1 MTSVL
6 ITGSSMRCSMLLGL
20 LTAKPVQLM
29 GTRVL
34 FFSAAGSLCWKQTAG
49 KQQEKVEDKQ
59 HFGEWEAYLV
69 VCSSQQ
75 RCIQAELDNRLNA
88 RAGKTPPATG

>member
-34 FFSAAGSLCWKQTAG
+34 LVSAAGSLHCERVATNRG
-49 KQQEKVEDKQ
+49 V
-59 HFGEWEAYLV
+59 
-69 VCSSQQ
+69 
-75 RCIQAELDNRLNA
+75 QATWNW
-88 RAGKTPPATG
+88 